1 MTTDGAPPP
10 ADDPGLSD
18 AAAGMVAAYVH
29 VPFCRRVCPYCDFA
43 VVAGR
48 EELAARYVD
57 ALVAEIEATP
67 PLDRPLDAVA
77 FGGGTPSRLPAAAV
91 SRVLEALRAVHRVA
105 PDAEVSLEAN
115 PEDWTPSLAGALAD
129 AGVDRVSLGVQSFDA
144 GVLEWLGRA
153 HTPEQGAAAV
163 AEARRAGFRSVSV
176 DLIFGSP
183 VESHASWQQ
192 SVAAAIGLEIDH
204 LSCYALTVE
213 QGTPLSRSVRAGAP
227 SPDPDAQ
234 ADRYEAAWEAAGAAG
249 LQRYETSNA
258 ARPGHA
264 CVYNLVTWAGG
275 EYQGFGNGAHR
286 HVGGIRSWNVRRV
299 DRYLERVETGGRATS
314 GEERLDAWGREQ
326 ERLVLGLRRASG
338 AVIGEAGSALLD
350 SPEGARL
357 VAAGVLAAGG
367 ERLRVARPLLGDAVA
382 RAVLGLDPPDP
393 SAGDGTLRAEP
404 REPAG

>member
-1 MTTDGAPPP
+1 
-10 ADDPGLSD
+10 
-18 AAAGMVAAYVH
+18 
-29 VPFCRRVCPYCDFA
+29 
-43 VVAGR
+43 
-48 EELAARYVD
+48 
-57 ALVAEIEATP
+57 
-67 PLDRPLDAVA
+67 
-77 FGGGTPSRLPAAAV
+77 
-91 SRVLEALRAVHRVA
+91 
-105 PDAEVSLEAN
+105 
-115 PEDWTPSLAGALAD
+115 
-129 AGVDRVSLGVQSFDA
+129 
-144 GVLEWLGRA
+144 VLEWLGRA
-153 HTPEQGAAAV
+153 HTPEQAASAV
-163 AEARRAGFRSVSV
+163 AGARRAGFRSVSV

-183 VESHASWQQ
+183 VESRASWQR
-192 SVAAAIGLEIDH
+192 SVAAALGLEIDH

-213 QGTPLSRSVRAGAP
+213 PGTPLSRSVRAGAP
-227 SPDPDAQ
+227 APDPDAQ

-286 HVGGIRSWNVRRV
+286 HVGGTRSWNVRRV
-299 DRYLERVETGGRATS
+299 DRYLERVEAGGRATS

-338 AVIGEAGSALLD
+338 TAIGEAGRALLD

-357 VAAGVLAAGG
+357 VAAGVLAADGG
-367 ERLRVARPLLGDAVA
+367 RLRVDRPLLGDAVA

-393 SAGDGTLRAEP
+393 AAGDGMPREGP